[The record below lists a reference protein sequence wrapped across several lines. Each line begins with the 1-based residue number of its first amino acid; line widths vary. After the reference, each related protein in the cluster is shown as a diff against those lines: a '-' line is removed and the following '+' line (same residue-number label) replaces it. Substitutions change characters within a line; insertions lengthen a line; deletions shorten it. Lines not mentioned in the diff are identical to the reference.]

1 MAESVSGEG
10 VDKVP
15 VVYELSQYADTEG
28 REITRLCPVAR
39 PGEVLPVRF
48 RGKAVL
54 VLGEVSV
61 PFIFEIE
68 ASSTAEAF
76 EKYDARRDEV
86 GSKLGEEMRAAAL
99 SARLRSPL
107 IGDFRTEKMRR
118 RFGGNGG

>member
-1 MAESVSGEG
+1 MTNEAIG
-10 VDKVP
+10 KVL
-15 VVYELSQYADTEG
+15 VVYEMSQYADTEG

-68 ASSTAEAF
+68 AGTVAEAF
-76 EKYDARRDEV
+76 ERYGGRRDAA